1 MAKPALTE
9 LLDLKVMQKLF
20 RFFEQATDLGVI
32 LLDHDGH
39 RVLGPA
45 PPGEKMHFCQLVHST
60 AQGEALCRETHRRS
74 GEESFRWGSPY
85 IYNCPFG
92 LMEWA
97 VPVVVQNTLIGV
109 IICGQVLIQNLDDLS
124 YEQVIRRCREFGLRD
139 DEVNSALEQVKILSG
154 EKVTAAAELLF
165 LIANHIARS
174 GHLAMAHRKKI
185 LEQQAQ
191 LAEAIQ
197 MKKSMGL
204 SGRLTYSKEKEL
216 IGMLRLGNITGA
228 RATLNE
234 ILGSILLED
243 YTTPDITKA
252 RILELL
258 VVVSRAAVELG
269 SDMNTILGSYM
280 RYFKKLK
287 SVDAREELYSWVIV
301 VLERLT
307 RSIYKSRNV
316 EKITLI
322 SEAINYMEEHYGER
336 ITLND
341 VARSVN
347 RSPYYFSH
355 LIKNETGLTYNDWLI
370 KVRMKKAKEM
380 LHNRELS
387 IARIAAQLNYNDQ
400 SYFDKVFK
408 RYEGISPSQYRKKV
422 LE

>member
-1 MAKPALTE
+1 
-9 LLDLKVMQKLF
+9 MQNLF

-32 LLDHDGH
+32 LLDHQGH
-39 RVLGPA
+39 PVLA
-45 PPGEKMHFCQLVHST
+45 STQAGESLHFCQMVHMT

-74 GEESFRWGSPY
+74 GEESFRWGGPY

-124 YEQVIRRCREFGLRD
+124 YEQVIRRCREFGLSD
-139 DEVNSALEQVKILSG
+139 DKVNSALEQVKILSG

-174 GHLAMAHRKKI
+174 GHLALAHRKKI
-185 LEQQAQ
+185 LQQQAQ
-191 LAEAIQ
+191 LAETIQ
-197 MKKSMGL
+197 LKKSMGL
-204 SGRLTYSKEKEL
+204 STALTYAKEKEL
-216 IGMLRLGNITGA
+216 IGMLRLGNTTGA
-228 RATLNE
+228 RAILNE
-234 ILGSILLED
+234 ILGSILLGN
-243 YTTPDITKA
+243 YATPDIMKA

-269 SDMNTILGSYM
+269 SDINTILGSYV
-280 RYFKKLK
+280 RYFRKLK
-287 SVDAREELYSWVIV
+287 SINTREELYSWVIV

-307 RSIYKSRNV
+307 SSIYKSRNV
-316 EKITLI
+316 EKIKLI
-322 SEAINYMEEHYGER
+322 SEAIDYMERHCGER
-336 ITLND
+336 VTLNA
-341 VARSVN
+341 VARSIN

-355 LIKNETGLTYNDWLI
+355 LIKNETGLTFNDWLV
-370 KVRMKKAKEM
+370 KVRMEKAKE
-380 LHNRELS
+380 LLQNRELS
-387 IARIAAQLNYNDQ
+387 IARIAAQLGYNDQ

-408 RYEGISPSQYRKKV
+408 RYEAITPAQYRKKV